1 MLVRWLWH
9 ILWADWL
16 RRLSDKLEFGEDRV
30 QGMYYIIDDKL
41 EESTYEECL
50 KRDHIYVAIV
60 DKEEFKKNSD
70 LFNMGI
76 DMEFDPSMAPVSCV
90 KVNYDSLTG
99 SFSIPDRAN
108 IAEKNHEFSFALDEQ
123 GIVFINDDGTAD
135 KIIKRI
141 SQTRKWRMP
150 SLERFVY
157 DFLEEIIGTDIK
169 VLEEYDKKLDDMEDC
184 ILDGDVDG
192 IMEKLVD
199 IRSDIND
206 LKTHYEQLIDLSQ
219 ELEENENGFFSSKN
233 LRYFRMFT
241 ERVMRLQDIV
251 SSLREHSMQVRDLLH
266 SQLETKQNRVMTILT
281 VVSTIFMPLTLI
293 VGWYGMNFKY
303 MPELDIPIAYP
314 IVLIVSILIVVISI
328 IFFKKKKFF

>member
-1 MLVRWLWH
+1 
-9 ILWADWL
+9 
-16 RRLSDKLEFGEDRV
+16 
-30 QGMYYIIDDKL
+30 MYYIIDDKL
-41 EESTYEECL
+41 EKSSYEECL
-50 KRDHIYVAIV
+50 KRKNIYVATV
-60 DKEEFKKNSD
+60 SADEFRKNSE

-76 DMEFDPSMAPVSCV
+76 DMDFDPANSPVSCV

-99 SFSIPDRAN
+99 SFSIPDRKC
-108 IAEKNHEFSFALDEQ
+108 ISEKNHEFSFALDEQ
-123 GIVFINDDGTAD
+123 GIVFINDDGTAENILK
-135 KIIKRI
+135 KI
-141 SQTRKWRMP
+141 SETRKWRMP

-157 DFLEEIIGTDIK
+157 DFLEEIISTDIN
-169 VLEEYDKKLDDMEDC
+169 VLNGYDKKLDEMEDR
-184 ILDGDVDG
+184 ILDGDDG
-192 IMEKLVD
+192 SVMEDLLD
-199 IRSDIND
+199 IRSDIMD

-251 SSLREHSMQVRDLLH
+251 SSLKEHTMQVRDLHH
-266 SQLETKQNRVMTILT
+266 SMLEVKQNRVMTILT

-314 IVLIVSILIVVISI
+314 IVIIVSVLIVVVSV

>member
-1 MLVRWLWH
+1 
-9 ILWADWL
+9 
-16 RRLSDKLEFGEDRV
+16 
-30 QGMYYIIDDKL
+30 MYYIIDDKL
-41 EESTYEECL
+41 EEASYEECL
-50 KRDHIYVAIV
+50 KRDHIYVANVSV
-60 DKEEFKKNSD
+60 DEFKKNTE

-76 DMEFDPSMAPVSCV
+76 DMDFEPGIAPVSCV

-108 IAEKNHEFSFALDEQ
+108 ISDKNHEFSFVLDES
-123 GIVFINDDGTAD
+123 GMVFINDDGTAE
-135 KIIKRI
+135 KIIKKI
-141 SQTRKWRMP
+141 AQTRKWRMP

-184 ILDGDVDG
+184 ILDGEVEG

-266 SQLETKQNRVMTILT
+266 SQLETKQNKVMTVLT

-303 MPELDIPIAYP
+303 MPELDLPVAYP
-314 IVLIVSILIVVISI
+314 IVIIVCVLIAVGSI

>member
-1 MLVRWLWH
+1 
-9 ILWADWL
+9 
-16 RRLSDKLEFGEDRV
+16 
-30 QGMYYIIDDKL
+30 MYYIIDDKL
-41 EESTYEECL
+41 EESSYEECL
-50 KRDHIYVAIV
+50 KHDHIYVANV
-60 DKEEFKKNSD
+60 SVEEFKRNTE

-76 DMEFDPSMAPVSCV
+76 DMDFEPGVAPVSCV

-108 IAEKNHEFSFALDEQ
+108 ISEENHEFSFVLDEQ
-123 GIVFINDDGTAD
+123 GIVFINDDGTAE
-135 KIIKRI
+135 KILKKI

-169 VLEEYDKKLDDMEDC
+169 VLEEYDKKLDAMEDC
-184 ILDGDVDG
+184 ILDGDDDG
-192 IMEKLVD
+192 IMEALLE
-199 IRSDIND
+199 IRSDIMD
-206 LKTHYEQLIDLSQ
+206 LRTHYEQLIDLSQ

-251 SSLREHSMQVRDLLH
+251 SSLREHSMQVRDLHH
-266 SQLETKQNRVMTILT
+266 SQLETKQNKVMTVLT

-303 MPELDIPIAYP
+303 MPELELPAAYP
-314 IVLIVSILIVVISI
+314 IVIVVCVLIAVGSI